1 MNHLWLLAALLL
13 LIPMPANSEARYS
26 ATVQGIT
33 ITLFAEKC
41 ELPEVSNLPNRA
53 TWTENGK
60 TFEGCFSYIE
70 PLEMLMFF
78 FREDRSVAVVP
89 SGVFKKVTGV

>member
-33 ITLFAEKC
+33 ITLFTEKC

-53 TWTENGK
+53 T
-60 TFEGCFSYIE
+60 
-70 PLEMLMFF
+70 
-78 FREDRSVAVVP
+78 
-89 SGVFKKVTGV
+89 